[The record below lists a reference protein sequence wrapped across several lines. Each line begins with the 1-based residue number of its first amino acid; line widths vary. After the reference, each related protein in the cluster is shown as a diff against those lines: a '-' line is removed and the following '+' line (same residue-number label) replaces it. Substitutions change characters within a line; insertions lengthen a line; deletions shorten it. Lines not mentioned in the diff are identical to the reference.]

1 MAERQAIDERQT
13 SDGPRFDVRFR
24 VNGAQRKKTF
34 RSRDDA
40 NKYLDQLRAD
50 AHRGL
55 VIDPRGGERLF
66 GPFAETWLDERLVKG
81 EPLTPATRNG
91 YEKLLRRT
99 IYPTFEKTRL
109 RQIDS
114 EAVRKWY
121 AKLTKSKS
129 GDQAAKSYR
138 LLRAILNTALSDR
151 LIPFN
156 PCVIKGAGIERA
168 RERPML
174 ETGDVLKLADAISDR
189 LRALILLAGF
199 AALRAGELLGLQ
211 RRDIDLMHGT
221 VTVSRQAHEIT
232 GQGRIL
238 TRPKSE
244 AGSRKVPLP
253 PIIADEI
260 SEHLDKFVGAAPDSP
275 LFTRSSGLPLR
286 RADLSEAWGKAVAEV
301 GVPDGL
307 HLHDLRHHAAT
318 VYARKPGIT
327 LKELMTIIGHA
338 SPVAALRYQHSTE
351 EREREIAD
359 FMNEAI
365 TAAKSAPKSK
375 TVRLRS

>member
-1 MAERQAIDERQT
+1 MTDRQAIDERET
-13 SDGPRFDVRFR
+13 RDGPRYDVRFR
-24 VNGAQRKKTF
+24 VNGKQRKKTF
-34 RSRDDA
+34 RTRDDA
-40 NKYLDQLRAD
+40 NQYLDLRRAD

-66 GPFAETWLDERLVKG
+66 GPYAETWLDERLVKG
-81 EPLTPATRNG
+81 EPLTPATRQG

-99 IYPTFEKTRL
+99 IYPTFKATRL

-121 AKLTKSKS
+121 AKLTNSKS
-129 GDQAAKSYR
+129 SDQAAKSYR

-151 LIPFN
+151 LISFN
-156 PCVIKGAGIERA
+156 PCIIKGAGIERA

-174 ETGDVLKLADAISDR
+174 DTGDVLKLADAITPR

-199 AALRAGELLGLQ
+199 AALRSGELLGLQ
-211 RRDIDLMHGT
+211 RRDVDLLHGT
-221 VTVSRQAHEIT
+221 VTVARQAHEIT
-232 GQGRIL
+232 GKGRIL
-238 TRPKSE
+238 TRPKSD

-253 PIIADEI
+253 SIIADEI
-260 SEHLDKFVGAAPDSP
+260 SEHLDTYVAPAPDSA

-286 RADLSEAWGKAVAEV
+286 RADLSEAWGKAVAAV

-365 TAAKSAPKSK
+365 TSAKSAPKAAA
-375 TVRLRS
+375 VRLNP